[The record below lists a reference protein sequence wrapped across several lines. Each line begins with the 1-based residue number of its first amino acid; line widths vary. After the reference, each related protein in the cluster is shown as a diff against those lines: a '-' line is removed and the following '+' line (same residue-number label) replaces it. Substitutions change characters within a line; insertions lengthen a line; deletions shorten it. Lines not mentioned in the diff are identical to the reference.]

1 MSSLKDRIEAP
12 VVKNFAAPPAA
23 PAKPWTWRR
32 ILWFRAYQR
41 RAALCEA
48 LRSGK
53 YYQTRGTLVHPNG
66 NSCALNLGGQL
77 GLYGASV
84 EPSMRWQKARGALA
98 LSRYDHD
105 KIWRMNDLG
114 DSSSEIAD
122 YIESLP

>member
-32 ILWFRAYQR
+32 ILRFRAYQK
-41 RAALCEA
+41 RAKLCEA

-53 YYQTRGTLVHPNG
+53 YHQARGPRILPNG
-66 NSCALNLGGQL
+66 NSCALNLGGQI
-77 GLYGASV
+77 GLYGARLHSD
-84 EPSMRWQKARGALA
+84 MRWLRARGALA
-98 LSRYDHD
+98 LSNHDHCH
-105 KIWRMNDLG
+105 IWHMNDWG
-114 DSSSEIAD
+114 HSFSEIAD